1 MTLLTYF
8 ILTIILCI
16 FIIINFLFYRY
27 LTSQNL
33 MLNKELFV
41 DKFFTIFWVSVAQW
55 LAIILLI
62 YCINIKLFY

>member
-8 ILTIILCI
+8 ILTIILYI

-33 MLNKELFV
+33 MLDKEPFV
-41 DKFFTIFWVSVAQW
+41 DKFFTIFWISVAQW
-55 LAIILLI
+55 LAIIILI
-62 YCINIKLFY
+62 YCIN

>member
-33 MLNKELFV
+33 MLDKEPFA

-55 LAIILLI
+55 LAIIILI
-62 YCINIKLFY
+62 YCIN